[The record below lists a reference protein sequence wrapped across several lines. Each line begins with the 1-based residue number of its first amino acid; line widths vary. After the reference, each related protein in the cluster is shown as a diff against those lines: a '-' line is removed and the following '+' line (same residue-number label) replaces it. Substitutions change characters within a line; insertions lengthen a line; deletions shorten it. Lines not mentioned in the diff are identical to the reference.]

1 MAGTVIFGKRSTGR
15 RVRAIWLSTTVAMQT
30 MSTRMGL
37 RTAARVRNMDGS
49 LPRRCRA
56 HGAAFA
62 DLFGATED
70 DGLAGLH
77 AAGDL
82 HDAGRRRPDRDG
94 PLGDLTVRDDPHE
107 LLAAHDH
114 QRRQGNDKGVASGAG
129 QPDPRIHAGSQRV
142 VRVVQ
147 FDLDLHRPR
156 IRIHSAGDRA
166 TVPWNGRLGKAVT
179 AVSALGPRSN
189 APISA
194 SD

>member
-49 LPRRCRA
+49 LPRRWRA
-56 HGAAFA
+56 DGADVA
-62 DLFGATED
+62 DLFGASED

-114 QRRQGNDKGVASGAG
+114 QRRQGNDKGAASGAG
-129 QPDPRIHAGSQRV
+129 QPDPRIHAGPQRV

-147 FDLDLHRPR
+147 LDLDLHRPR
-156 IRIHSAGDRA
+156 IWIHSAGDPGHGA
-166 TVPWNGRLGKAVT
+166 VEHSVGKGVDAD
-179 AVSALGPRSN
+179 L
-189 APISA
+189 
-194 SD
+194 

>member
-1 MAGTVIFGKRSTGR
+1 MAGTVIFGTRSTGR

-30 MSTRMGL
+30 RSTRMEL
-37 RTAARVRNMDGS
+37 RAAARVRNLDGS
-49 LPRRCRA
+49 LPRRRRA

-114 QRRQGNDKGVASGAG
+114 RAGRGTAKAWRGAAGRRDRGYMPGRRVWARVAS
-129 QPDPRIHAGSQRV
+129 
-142 VRVVQ
+142 
-147 FDLDLHRPR
+147 
-156 IRIHSAGDRA
+156 
-166 TVPWNGRLGKAVT
+166 
-179 AVSALGPRSN
+179 SALACSGRGFGFTPPADR
-189 APISA
+189 
-194 SD
+194 DE